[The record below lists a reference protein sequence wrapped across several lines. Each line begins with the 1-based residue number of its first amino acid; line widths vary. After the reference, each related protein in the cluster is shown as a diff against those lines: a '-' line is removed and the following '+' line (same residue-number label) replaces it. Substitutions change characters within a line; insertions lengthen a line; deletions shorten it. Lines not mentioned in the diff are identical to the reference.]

1 VLDTKLELDFRVE
14 EEPVARE
21 EDPDLETD
29 AAVLPELPEGFTETD
44 AALETVEAETLV
56 DEPETDPEDF
66 EERPTVPDALG
77 LVDEEP
83 KEAEALDLVLIET
96 DPDFDTLPLAEG
108 ITDFDE
114 TIPEEKAL
122 DDARLDAPEL
132 VRLLTLLDRLPD
144 EAGLLELPTDRDAL
158 PTLLTTAL
166 DFEDPE
172 PEMVDLDAGLEEE
185 PGTLE
190 TTLLSLDE
198 AWAEDDR
205 ELPVPDGFP
214 LAGTEAALDPVET
227 MAEDDRELPVPDG
240 FPLPDTGED
249 ADPLLVPDADAA
261 EEAELS
267 FPVETGALLLADA
280 EGLLDTADDLEA
292 ETEPETADEAADLV
306 LDEPEPT
313 RDDDAA
319 GFDEDT
325 ADDRE
330 LTLPVETEPL
340 ALTVDLVDTEA
351 VPEMIVDVF
360 ALGTTDEPELTFA
373 VDAETLPLTDVLL
386 ETEAVP
392 EMIED
397 ADDAF
402 ALETIDEPLPTRLEE
417 DFELKPLDE
426 PDPTREEEAIDLDE
440 VSDALPTDEP
450 LLIPEADD
458 TSEEAEVVLALE
470 TGLLAAELFD
480 DTIPLEAPLTAELF
494 DDTIPLDA
502 ALAEL
507 LLDEPRPLD
516 TALVL
521 RLDGTE
527 TGELTAEL
535 RVDVLMVAGE
545 DTAEEATED

>member
-1 VLDTKLELDFRVE
+1 MLDTKLELDFRVE

-214 LAGTEAALDPVET
+214 L
-227 MAEDDRELPVPDG
+227 
-240 FPLPDTGED
+240 PDTEED